1 MARGLTVFLYGLGTY
16 FFAFTITSLIIKI
29 NQQKNRPKWHC
40 VLCLTSTSSVHYT
53 RQPQSSAWS
62 GGDICAFLCLSQG
75 HSYCENSHV
84 RCTSLYFWVFMPFGL
99 LDNFCWCAATQVGKE
114 VPFLNTTRRP
124 YASAPNRASEGA
136 LPKDTRPDRSPTQVL
151 TPPDSAW
158 LSLRDVT
165 G

>member
-1 MARGLTVFLYGLGTY
+1 MPGVQVARGLTVFLYGLGTY

-62 GGDICAFLCLSQG
+62 EGDICAFLCLSQG

-84 RCTSLYFWVFMPFGL
+84 RCTSLYFWVFMP
-99 LDNFCWCAATQVGKE
+99 LDSQTIFVDVLPHKWV
-114 VPFLNTTRRP
+114 RR
-124 YASAPNRASEGA
+124 YLS
-136 LPKDTRPDRSPTQVL
+136 L
-151 TPPDSAW
+151 TPHADPMSRAVQ
-158 LSLRDVT
+158 SQ
-165 G
+165 